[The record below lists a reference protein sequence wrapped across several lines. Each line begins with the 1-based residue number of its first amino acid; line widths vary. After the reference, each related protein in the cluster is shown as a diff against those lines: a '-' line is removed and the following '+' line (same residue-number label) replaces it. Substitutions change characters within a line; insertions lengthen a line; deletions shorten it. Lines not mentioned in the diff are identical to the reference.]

1 MKKLLA
7 ILSFIS
13 ISVCASAQ
21 TDEMFVLD
29 VDAISDIQLD
39 TINVK
44 KKLVLNDYT
53 MMGVQYGVG
62 LSRVMWNPTQ
72 KQDMVFVPMNVG
84 VTVTTYAKMF
94 GFMPYFGFQA
104 GIFYGQEGYQ
114 FKYNKD
120 KNYTYTI
127 AGAEKA
133 VIDMVEV
140 PLSFQFHY
148 DMWNFKIL
156 AQVGCYGGYRLS
168 IERFPGKTG
177 SVSEEVRTSFLETDR
192 RWDYGIKGGAGF
204 ALVFEPLEIHFQA
217 SYKHSLSSLYEPDHA
232 SKYYYRYA
240 YPSNIVISAGVHY
253 HLTKRTGKTKAQ
265 IKKMAKDMVYNTDY
279 NGYTESFGR

>member
-1 MKKLLA
+1 MKKLLV
-7 ILSFIS
+7 ILSFIC

>member
-1 MKKLLA
+1 MKKLLV
-7 ILSFIS
+7 ILSFIC

-94 GFMPYFGFQA
+94 GYMPYFGFQA

-133 VIDMVEV
+133 IIDMVEV

-265 IKKMAKDMVYNTDY
+265 IKMMAKDMVYNTDY